1 MKSPEEFFSAF
12 KKGLALARK
21 KHPDYAAGA
30 HDAVDV
36 IKCEV
41 EELEHAVEHES
52 EARQRAE
59 AMDVVLTAA
68 RLWMGEAG

>member
-1 MKSPEEFFSAF
+1 MKSPDEFFSAF
-12 KKGLALARK
+12 KRGLALARK

-30 HDAVDV
+30 ADAMNV
-36 IKCEV
+36 IRCEV
-41 EELEHAVEHES
+41 EELEFAIEHES
-52 EARQRAE
+52 EERQRAE